1 MRKKSKKTMAVLGT
15 VCMLCIAAT
24 ACGSE
29 SEADFTQEQADG
41 TIQTPETDT
50 TQEDSTQ
57 ISAADTDTAQEGST
71 QISATD
77 TNNSGPASSGPEHDG
92 SDGQMENTKTD
103 GRWHVLDPETAN
115 AVDADFEGTVRKID
129 ENSFYIY
136 ETTTELLDNGFM
148 ESVGASSETDV
159 ADSDLL
165 QVIYD
170 NNTYFYV
177 RTIYN
182 NGERYEDTD
191 AGPDDLELY
200 GSVSLKG
207 DIEDDI
213 FYADEVRIS
222 KVK

>member
-1 MRKKSKKTMAVLGT
+1 MRKKSKKTMAVLGA
-15 VCMLCIAAT
+15 VCMLCMAAT

-29 SEADFTQEQADG
+29 SGADFTQEKADG

-50 TQEDSTQ
+50 AQEDSAQ
-57 ISAADTDTAQEGST
+57 ISTSDTDS
-71 QISATD
+71 S
-77 TNNSGPASSGPEHDG
+77 SSASSGLEHDG
-92 SDGQMENTKTD
+92 SDSRMENTEAN
-103 GRWHVLDPETAN
+103 GRWHVLDPETAK

-136 ETTTELLDNGFM
+136 ETTTELHDNGSM
-148 ESVGASSETDV
+148 VSVGASSESDV

-170 NNTYFYV
+170 NDTYFHV

-207 DIEDDI
+207 DIKDDI

-222 KVK
+222 KIK